1 MLIGKIVSGGQT
13 GVDRGALEAA
23 YDLGFPYGGLI
34 PKGRLAEDGIVP
46 EKFDRMKV
54 APRKDYLF
62 RTEWNVTHSDATL
75 IIAREPWEE
84 NESEECSR
92 CTEELTGGTKRTA
105 DYCKKHGKPYL
116 VIFTA
121 NVPKVIDWLTGLAIP
136 DLVLNVAGTR
146 ESKAKGIQ
154 EATQRFVARLI
165 EKVSEAEK

>member
-46 EKFDRMKV
+46 EKFDQMKV
-54 APRKDYLF
+54 ALRKDYLF

-84 NESEECSR
+84 NESEECSN

-105 DYCKKHGKPYL
+105 EYCKKHGKPCL

-121 NVPKVIDWLTGLAIP
+121 NVTKVIDWLNTLAIP
-136 DLVLNVAGTR
+136 DLVLNVAGPR

-154 EATQRFVARLI
+154 EATRKFIGRLI
-165 EKVSEAEK
+165 ETVRK